1 VFAPW
6 VRHVARE
13 PLFHFTLV
21 GALLFAGHRLVAGTP
36 DTPTIEV
43 STSRQRELSN
53 LFEQR
58 QRRAPNQTE
67 REQLVQRYVED
78 EALLREGLRLSLVQ
92 TDPLLRG
99 QVIARVRGMLQPE
112 FGQTPPTDSQ
122 LQRHYEQHLSD
133 YAVPET
139 LSYREYWI
147 HRGPEAGKD
156 ARRLR
161 EALGKGK
168 TPQEKDAGLPAPSDS
183 THSEAQLIS
192 LYDQEVARALWT
204 LPNGSWHEL
213 RSERGIHIVRVD
225 GRTPASRP
233 AFADVREQVSR
244 SYRKDQVERAFQAEL
259 TRLMSRWRV
268 DVEEGP

>member
-1 VFAPW
+1 MFAPG

-13 PLFHFTLV
+13 PLFHFTLL
-21 GALLFAGHRLVAGTP
+21 GALIFAGHRLIARTP
-36 DTPTIEV
+36 DAPTIEV
-43 STSRQRELSN
+43 STSKQRELSD

-67 REQLVQRYVED
+67 RKQLVQRYVED

-99 QVIARVRGMLQPE
+99 QVIARVRAMLQSE
-112 FGQTPPTDSQ
+112 LGQTPPTDSQ

-139 LSYREYWI
+139 ISYREYWI
-147 HRGPEAGKD
+147 HRGPDAGKD
-156 ARRLR
+156 ARRVR
-161 EALGKGK
+161 EALRAGKA
-168 TPQEKDAGLPAPSDS
+168 PDEGLPIPSDS

-192 LYDQEVARALWT
+192 LYDEAVARALWT

-233 AFADVREQVSR
+233 PFADVRERVSG
-244 SYRKDQVERAFQAEL
+244 SYRKDQTERAFQAEL

-268 DVEEGP
+268 DVEEEP